1 MCIIILLYYVKD
13 TLVEYVGDDRIR
25 FESAQSVQDGDGP
38 ALQMTPMN
46 GNNHNYNRS
55 LSIRLLRKVSKNC
68 SLTIE
73 HQKAHVYRLDDLR
86 E

>member
-13 TLVEYVGDDRIR
+13 TLVEYVGDDRVR

-38 ALQMTPMN
+38 ALQITPMN

-55 LSIRLLRKVSKNC
+55 LGLSIRPLRKVSKNC
-68 SLTIE
+68 IMTIE
-73 HQKAHVYRLDDLR
+73 H
-86 E
+86 